1 MSQHRNIKDRKV
13 ALSHYTFEELQHC
26 ADNDFKNLDAIRL
39 ARTPHHEIGAW
50 LERLSNDDREI
61 ILKKLSVDD
70 ITDVLAE
77 MDAEDSA
84 EIISEMRDAKAIKIL
99 SSLAPD
105 DAADLFRELEED
117 VRARLLAKMPQRA
130 SETLQNLLT
139 YDHNTAGGVM
149 TPHVSVLTANMTVD
163 GAVEFLR
170 KSKDI
175 AENIDNIYVVDEKRH
190 LVGVL
195 NVQKL
200 LWTDPHAK
208 IETIMCRSVE
218 GICTPEQ
225 DKETVAHVMARS
237 HFNTLPV
244 VDGQR
249 RLIGIITHDDVI
261 DILREEATEDIQKL
275 HGAGGDETIH
285 DGVLYSILRR
295 TPWLIVNLFIAFMT
309 ASVIHFFEQKIAQ
322 RTILAVFMVMITGLS
337 GNSGAQTLA
346 ISIRG
351 LALGEYQSGD
361 SPGIILRETLKGL
374 FNGIIIGFIA
384 FIVTGFWAHDA
395 MVGLVVFI
403 AMVLNMGLSGF
414 IGSCIP
420 VVLTRMKCDP
430 AQSSYIFL
438 TSVTDIAGMFIFLG
452 IGSHFLLPQ

>member
-1 MSQHRNIKDRKV
+1 MPNHKNIKDRKV
-13 ALSHYTFEELQHC
+13 VLKSYTFEELQHC
-26 ADNDFKNLDAIRL
+26 ADNDFKNLDAIKL
-39 ARTPHHEIGAW
+39 ARTPPHEIGAW
-50 LERLSNDDREI
+50 LERLPSEGREI
-61 ILKKLSVDD
+61 IIKKLPVDGV
-70 ITDVLAE
+70 TDVLAE

-84 EIISEMRDAKAIKIL
+84 EIISEMRDAKAVKIL
-99 SSLAPD
+99 GSLAPD
-105 DAADLFRELEED
+105 DAADLLRELEDD
-117 VRARLLAKMPQRA
+117 VRAKLLDKMPQRESA
-130 SETLQNLLT
+130 TLQNLLT

-149 TPHVSVLTANMTVD
+149 TPNVAALTTHMTVD
-163 GAVEFLR
+163 NAIEFLR
-170 KSKDI
+170 KSRDM
-175 AENIDNIYVVDEKRH
+175 AENTDSIYVVDDKRH

-200 LWTDPHAK
+200 LWTDPNTT
-208 IETIMCRSVE
+208 IESIMCENVE

-275 HGAGGDETIH
+275 HGAGGDENIH
-285 DGVLYSILRR
+285 DKISYSILRR
-295 TPWLIVNLFIAFMT
+295 TPWLVMNLCIAFLT
-309 ASVIHFFEQKIAQ
+309 ASVIHFFEAKIAQ

-374 FNGIIIGFIA
+374 LNGIIIGFIA
-384 FIVTGFWAHDA
+384 LIVTGFWAHDA
-395 MVGLVVFI
+395 KVGMVVFV

-414 IGSCIP
+414 VGSCIP
-420 VVLTRMKCDP
+420 VLLTRLKCDP

-438 TSVTDIAGMFIFLG
+438 TSITDIAGMFIFLG
-452 IGSHFLLPQ
+452 IGSYLLL